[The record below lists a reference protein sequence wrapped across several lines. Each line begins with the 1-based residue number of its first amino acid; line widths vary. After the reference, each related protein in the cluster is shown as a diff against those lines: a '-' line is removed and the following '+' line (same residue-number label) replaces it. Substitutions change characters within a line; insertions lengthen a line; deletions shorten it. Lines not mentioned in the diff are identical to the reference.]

1 MKKKSFINVEDF
13 LFLIIKFPGNYR
25 NTKREWSNNMFQ
37 QLKNGEKLQ
46 QIVRDVEQQIANV
59 HKGVEERIENNQFR
73 VLRSYQKHRVSDSHF
88 IPTTGYGYDDIGRD
102 TLELIYADVFGA
114 EAGLVRP
121 QIISGTHAISIAL
134 FGILRPGDELLY
146 ITGKPYDTLEEIVG
160 IRGNGVGSLKEFG
173 ISYDSVELKEEGSIN
188 WDAVAKSIKPATKMI
203 GIQRS
208 KGYATRPSF
217 TVAEIKEMISFVKEI
232 KEDVVVFVDNCYG
245 EFVEEIE
252 PCHVG
257 ADLMAGSLIKNPGGG
272 IAKTGGYIVG
282 KKQYVEAC
290 SYRMTSPGIGAEAG
304 ASLYSLQEM
313 YQGFFLAP
321 HVVGQALK
329 GAVFTAALLEKL
341 GMNSSPKWD
350 SSRTDLIQSVQFDDK
365 DKMIAFC
372 QAIQFASPINSHVTA
387 YPAYMPGYEDDVIM
401 AAGTFIQG
409 ASIELTADGPI
420 RPPYVA
426 YVQGGLT
433 YSHVKMAVCIAVD
446 SLIEKK
452 LIELN

>member
-1 MKKKSFINVEDF
+1 MYAQLTYGKQLEAIVKEVEAQ
-13 LFLIIKFPGNYR
+13 IK
-25 NTKREWSNNMFQ
+25 EIH
-37 QLKNGEKLQ
+37 Q
-46 QIVRDVEQQIANV
+46 QID
-59 HKGVEERIENNQFR
+59 ERIDYNQFR
-73 VLRSYQKHRVSDSHF
+73 VLNSFQNHKVSESHF
-88 IPTTGYGYDDIGRD
+88 IPSTGYGYDDIGRD
-102 TLELIYADVFGA
+102 TLESIYAEVFGG

-121 QIISGTHAISIAL
+121 QIISGTHAISTAL
-134 FGILRPGDELLY
+134 FGVLRPGDELVY

-160 IRGNGVGSLKEFG
+160 IRGEGIGSLKEFN
-173 ISYDSVELKEEGSIN
+173 ISYQAVNLKEDGQPDFDKIAASIN
-188 WDAVAKSIKPATKMI
+188 EKTKMI

-217 TVAEIKEMISFVKEI
+217 TISEIKEMISFVKGI
-232 KEDVVVFVDNCYG
+232 KKDVVVFVDNCYG
-245 EFVEEIE
+245 EFVEDLE

-272 IAKTGGYIVG
+272 LAKTGGYIVG
-282 KKQYVEAC
+282 KTDLVKAC

-321 HVVGQALK
+321 HVVGQSLK
-329 GAVFTAALLEKL
+329 GAIFTAAMLEKL
-341 GMNSSPKWD
+341 GMNSSPTWN
-350 SSRTDLIQSVQFDDK
+350 SPRTDLIQSVQFDDK
-365 DKMIAFC
+365 EKMIAFC

-387 YPAYMPGYEDDVIM
+387 YPNYMPGYEDDVIM

-433 YSHVKMAVCIAVD
+433 YSHVKIAICIAINRLLEQN
-446 SLIEKK
+446 LIT
-452 LIELN
+452 L

>member
-1 MKKKSFINVEDF
+1 
-13 LFLIIKFPGNYR
+13 
-25 NTKREWSNNMFQ
+25 MFQ

-46 QIVRDVEQQIANV
+46 PIVKEVEQQIAEI
-59 HKGVEERIENNQFR
+59 HKKIDERIEINQFR
-73 VLRSYQKHRVSDSHF
+73 VLQSFQKHKVSDTHF
-88 IPTTGYGYDDIGRD
+88 IPSTGYGYDDIGRD
-102 TLELIYADVFGA
+102 TLELVYADVFGG

-121 QIISGTHAISIAL
+121 QIISGTHAISTAL
-134 FGILRPGDELLY
+134 FGVLRPGDELLY

-160 IRGNGVGSLKEFG
+160 IRGNGIGSLREFG
-173 ISYDSVELKEEGSIN
+173 ISYDSVSLTEEGGID
-188 WDAVAKSIKPATKMI
+188 WEQVAKQIKPNTKMI

-217 TVAEIKEMISFVKEI
+217 KVKEIEEMIKFVKEI
-232 KEDVVVFVDNCYG
+232 KQDVVVFVDNCYG
-245 EFVEEIE
+245 EFVEGQE

-272 IAKTGGYIVG
+272 IVKTGGYIVG
-282 KKQYVEAC
+282 KKRWVEAC
-290 SYRMTSPGIGAEAG
+290 SYRLTSPGIGAEAG

-329 GAVFTAALLEKL
+329 GAVFTAAMLEKL

-350 SSRTDLIQSVQFDDK
+350 ADRTDLIQSVQFDDR
-365 DKMIAFC
+365 DKMVAFC
-372 QAIQFASPINSHVTA
+372 QAIQFASPINSYVTP
-387 YPAYMPGYEDDVIM
+387 YPSYMPGYEDDVIM

-433 YSHVKMAVCIAVD
+433 YAHVKMAVCLAINHLLEKQ
-446 SLIEKK
+446 LIE
-452 LIELN
+452 IN

>member
-1 MKKKSFINVEDF
+1 
-13 LFLIIKFPGNYR
+13 
-25 NTKREWSNNMFQ
+25 MFQ

-46 QIVRDVEQQIANV
+46 PIVKKVEQQIADV
-59 HKGVEERIENNQFR
+59 HKQIDERIETNQFA
-73 VLRSYQKHRVSDSHF
+73 VLRSFQKHRVGDSHF

-102 TLELIYADVFGA
+102 TLEQVYADVFGG

-134 FGILRPGDELLY
+134 FGVLRPGDELLY

-160 IRGNGVGSLKEFG
+160 LRGNGVGSLKEFG
-173 ISYDSVELKEEGSIN
+173 ISYDSVALTDEGGMDWESI
-188 WDAVAKSIKPATKMI
+188 AAKIKPNTKMI

-217 TVAEIKEMISFVKEI
+217 TVAEIGEMIRYVKEI
-232 KEDVVVFVDNCYG
+232 KSDVVVFVDNCYG
-245 EFVEEIE
+245 EFVEEME

-272 IAKTGGYIVG
+272 IVKTGGYIVG
-282 KKQYVEAC
+282 KKQWVEAC

-329 GAVFTAALLEKL
+329 GAVFTAAMLEEL
-341 GMNSSPKWD
+341 GMNSSPKWNAQ
-350 SSRTDLIQSVQFDDK
+350 RTDLIQSVQFDDR

-372 QAIQFASPINSHVTA
+372 QAIQFASPINSYVTP
-387 YPAYMPGYEDDVIM
+387 YPSYMPGYENDVIM

-433 YSHVKMAVCIAVD
+433 YAHVKMAVCLAVD
-446 SLIEKK
+446 HLVEKG
-452 LIELN
+452 LIELK

>member
-1 MKKKSFINVEDF
+1 
-13 LFLIIKFPGNYR
+13 
-25 NTKREWSNNMFQ
+25 MFQ
-37 QLKNGEKLQ
+37 QLSQGEKLQ
-46 QIVRDVEQQIANV
+46 PIVREVEQQISHV
-59 HKGVEERIENNQFR
+59 LQSIDQRIDDNQFR
-73 VLRSYQKHRVSDSHF
+73 VLNSFQNFKVSDSHF
-88 IPTTGYGYDDIGRD
+88 TPSTGYGYDDIGRD
-102 TLELIYADVFGA
+102 TLEEIYAEVFGG

-121 QIISGTHAISIAL
+121 QIISGTHAISISL
-134 FGILRPGDELLY
+134 FGVLRPGDELLY

-160 IRGNGVGSLKEFG
+160 IRGTGNGSLKEFG
-173 ISYDSVELKEEGSIN
+173 IGYNSVPLMEEGRI
-188 WDAVAKSIKPATKMI
+188 DYPAVEKAIKPNTKMI

-217 TVAEIKEMISFVKEI
+217 TIEQIEEMIRFVKEI
-232 KEDVVVFVDNCYG
+232 KPDAVVFVDNCYG
-245 EFVEEIE
+245 EFVEDRE

-282 KKQYVEAC
+282 KKEWVEAC

-329 GAVFTAALLEKL
+329 GAVFTAAMLERL
-341 GMNSSPKWD
+341 GMNSYPKWN
-350 SSRTDLIQSVQFDDK
+350 SKRTDLIQSVQFDDK
-365 DKMIAFC
+365 DKMVAFC
-372 QAIQFASPINSHVTA
+372 QAIQFASPVNSHVTA
-387 YPAYMPGYEDDVIM
+387 YPAYMPGYENDVIM

-433 YSHVKMAVCIAVD
+433 YSHVKMAVCIALNRLLEKG
-446 SLIEKK
+446 LIE
-452 LIELN
+452 IE

>member
-1 MKKKSFINVEDF
+1 M
-13 LFLIIKFPGNYR
+13 
-25 NTKREWSNNMFQ
+25 
-37 QLKNGEKLQ
+37 QLTYGTQLESL
-46 QIVRDVEQQIANV
+46 VMEVEQQIKEV
-59 HKGVEERIENNQFR
+59 HQSIDKRIDSNQFR
-73 VLRSYQKHRVSDSHF
+73 VLASFQNHKVSESHF
-88 IPTTGYGYDDIGRD
+88 IPSTGYGYDDIGRD
-102 TLELIYADVFGA
+102 TLESIYAEVFGG

-121 QIISGTHAISIAL
+121 QIISGTHAISTAL

-160 IRGNGVGSLKEFG
+160 LRGEGTGSLREFN
-173 ISYDSVELKEEGSIN
+173 IDYNSVDLLPDGQPDYEKIAASIHAN
-188 WDAVAKSIKPATKMI
+188 TKMI

-217 TVAEIKEMISFVKEI
+217 AIEEIEKMIAFVKEI
-232 KEDVVVFVDNCYG
+232 KSDVVVFVDNCYG
-245 EFVEEIE
+245 EFVEDME

-282 KKQYVEAC
+282 KEEFVKAC

-321 HVVGQALK
+321 HVVGQSLK
-329 GAVFTAALLEKL
+329 GAIFTAAMLEKL
-341 GMNSSPKWD
+341 GMNSSPSWNAK
-350 SSRTDLIQSVQFDDK
+350 RTDLIQSVQFDDK

-372 QAIQFASPINSHVTA
+372 QAIQYASPINSHVTA
-387 YPAYMPGYEDDVIM
+387 YPNYMPGYEDDVIM

-433 YSHVKMAVCIAVD
+433 YSHVKIAICIAINR
-446 SLIEKK
+446 LLEQK
-452 LIELN
+452 LITI

>member
-1 MKKKSFINVEDF
+1 M
-13 LFLIIKFPGNYR
+13 Y
-25 NTKREWSNNMFQ
+25 T
-37 QLKNGEKLQ
+37 QLKNGHMLQ
-46 QIVRDVEQQIANV
+46 PLISEVEQQIAGV
-59 HKGVEERIENNQFR
+59 HKGIEERIDTNQFR
-73 VLRSYQKHRVSDSHF
+73 VLQSFQKHRVSDSHF
-88 IPTTGYGYDDIGRD
+88 IPTTGYGYDDAGRE
-102 TLELIYADVFGA
+102 TLEKIYAEVFGA

-160 IRGNGVGSLKEFG
+160 IRGTGNGSLKEFG
-173 ISYDSVELKEEGSIN
+173 ISYNTVNLTEKGEIDWN
-188 WDAVAKSIKPATKMI
+188 AVKKAIKPETKMI

-217 TVAEIKEMISFVKEI
+217 TVEQIGEMIRFVKEI
-232 KEDVVVFVDNCYG
+232 KSDVIVFVDNCYG
-245 EFVEEIE
+245 EFVEELE

-282 KKQYVEAC
+282 KTQYVESC

-313 YQGFFLAP
+313 YQGFFMAP
-321 HVVGQALK
+321 HIVAQALK
-329 GAVFTAALLEKL
+329 GAVFTAAMLDRL

-350 SSRTDLIQSVQFDDK
+350 AERTDLIQSVQFDDR
-365 DKMIAFC
+365 DKMVAFC
-372 QAIQFASPINSHVTA
+372 QAIQYASPINSHVTA
-387 YPAYMPGYEDDVIM
+387 HPAYMPGYEDDVIM

-433 YSHVKMAVCIAVD
+433 YSHVKMAVLIAID
-446 SLIEKK
+446 SLIEKG
-452 LIELN
+452 LILLK

>member
-1 MKKKSFINVEDF
+1 
-13 LFLIIKFPGNYR
+13 
-25 NTKREWSNNMFQ
+25 MFQ
-37 QLKNGEKLQ
+37 QLKNGVILQ
-46 QIVRDVEQQIANV
+46 PLVKEVEAQVRPIHQEM
-59 HKGVEERIENNQFR
+59 EERIDKNQFR
-73 VLRSYQKHRVSDSHF
+73 VLKSFQNHRVSDSHF

-102 TLELIYADVFGA
+102 TLEKIYAEVFGG

-134 FGILRPGDELLY
+134 FGVLRPGDELLY

-160 IRGNGVGSLKEFG
+160 IRGSGIGSLKEFG
-173 ISYDSVELKEEGSIN
+173 INYQSVSLTDEGRV
-188 WDAVAKSIKPATKMI
+188 DFGEVAKQIKSNTKMI

-217 TVAEIKEMISFVKEI
+217 TVEEIGEMVKFVKEI
-232 KEDVVVFVDNCYG
+232 KSDVVVFVDNCYG
-245 EFVEEIE
+245 EFVEDYE

-257 ADLMAGSLIKNPGGG
+257 ADLIAGSLIKNPGGG

-282 KKQYVEAC
+282 KEKWVEAC

-329 GAVFTAALLEKL
+329 GAVFTAAILEKL
-341 GMNSSPKWD
+341 GMNSEPKWN
-350 SSRTDLIQSVQFDDK
+350 SKRTDLIQSVQFNDR
-365 DKMIAFC
+365 DKMVAFC
-372 QAIQFASPINSHVTA
+372 QAIQYASPINSHVTP
-387 YPAYMPGYEDDVIM
+387 YPSYMPGYEDDVIM

-409 ASIELTADGPI
+409 ASIELTADGPT

-433 YSHVKMAVCIAVD
+433 YSHVKMAICIALD
-446 SLIEKK
+446 NLIEKGLVLGK
-452 LIELN
+452 

>member
-1 MKKKSFINVEDF
+1 
-13 LFLIIKFPGNYR
+13 
-25 NTKREWSNNMFQ
+25 MFQ
-37 QLKNGEKLQ
+37 QLKNGEKLRP
-46 QIVRDVEQQIANV
+46 IVEQVENQIAEL
-59 HKGVEERIENNQFR
+59 HKEIDAKIEMNQFR
-73 VLRSYQKHRVSDSHF
+73 VLESFQKHRVSDSHF

-102 TLELIYADVFGA
+102 TLEKVYADVFGG

-134 FGILRPGDELLY
+134 FGVLRPGDELLY

-173 ISYDSVELKEEGSIN
+173 ISYDSVALKADGKIDYQE
-188 WDAVAKSIKPATKMI
+188 VAEKIKPNTKMI

-217 TVAEIKEMISFVKEI
+217 TISDIQEMISYVKEI
-232 KEDVVVFVDNCYG
+232 KNDVVVFVDNCYG
-245 EFVEEIE
+245 EFVEDME

-282 KKQYVEAC
+282 KQKWVEAC

-329 GAVFTAALLEKL
+329 GAIFTAAMLEKL
-341 GMNSSPKWD
+341 GMNSSPRWNAK
-350 SSRTDLIQSVQFDDK
+350 RTDLIQSVQFDDRE
-365 DKMIAFC
+365 KMIAFC
-372 QAIQFASPINSHVTA
+372 QAIQFASPINSYVT
-387 YPAYMPGYEDDVIM
+387 PHPSYMPGYEDDVIM

-433 YSHVKMAVCIAVD
+433 YAHVKIAVCIALDRLVD
-446 SLIEKK
+446 KGLIEF
-452 LIELN
+452 N

>member
-1 MKKKSFINVEDF
+1 MYQHFTFGEA
-13 LFLIIKFPGNYR
+13 
-25 NTKREWSNNMFQ
+25 
-37 QLKNGEKLQ
+37 LKP
-46 QIVRDVEQQIANV
+46 IVRQ
-59 HKGVEERIENNQFR
+59 VEEQIFMKHKQIGETVEANQFR
-73 VLRSYQKHRVSDSHF
+73 VLESYQRNQVSDSHF
-88 IPTTGYGYDDIGRD
+88 IPSTGYGYDDIGRD
-102 TLELIYADVFGA
+102 TLEKIYADVFGG

-134 FGILRPGDELLY
+134 FGVLRPGDELLY

-173 ISYDSVELKEEGSIN
+173 ISYQSVDLKEDGQVNYEH
-188 WDAVAKSIKPATKMI
+188 VKTMIKPNTKMI

-208 KGYATRPSF
+208 KGYANRPSF
-217 TVAEIKEMISFVKEI
+217 TINQIKEMIEFVKNI

-245 EFVEEIE
+245 EFVELME

-272 IAKTGGYIVG
+272 LAKTGGYIVG
-282 KKQYVEAC
+282 KEKYVEAC

-329 GAVFTAALLEKL
+329 GAVFTSAMLDRL
-341 GMNSSPKWD
+341 GMNTNPAWD
-350 SSRTDLIQSVQFDDK
+350 AERTDLIQSVQFDDK
-365 DKMIAFC
+365 EKMIAFC

-409 ASIELTADGPI
+409 ASIELSADGPI

-433 YSHVKMAVCIAVD
+433 YSHVKMAILIALNRLAEKQ
-446 SLIEKK
+446 LIDF
-452 LIELN
+452 N

>member
-1 MKKKSFINVEDF
+1 
-13 LFLIIKFPGNYR
+13 
-25 NTKREWSNNMFQ
+25 MFK

-46 QIVRDVEQQIANV
+46 PIVEEVERQIAGV
-59 HKGVEERIENNQFR
+59 HKKINEKIETNQFR
-73 VLRSYQKHRVSDSHF
+73 VLQSFQTHKVSDTHF
-88 IPTTGYGYDDIGRD
+88 IPSTGYGYDDIGRD
-102 TLELIYADVFGA
+102 TLERVYADVFGG

-134 FGILRPGDELLY
+134 FGVLRPGDELLY

-160 IRGNGVGSLKEFG
+160 IRGDGVGSLKEFG
-173 ISYDSVELKEEGSIN
+173 ISYQSVSLTNEGRIN
-188 WDAVAKSIKPATKMI
+188 WEQVAQKINHKTKMI

-217 TVAEIKEMISFVKEI
+217 SVSEIGEMIKAVKEI
-232 KEDVVVFVDNCYG
+232 KQDVVVFVDNCYG
-245 EFVEEIE
+245 EFVEDME

-272 IAKTGGYIVG
+272 IVKTGGYIVG
-282 KKQYVEAC
+282 KKKWVEAC
-290 SYRMTSPGIGAEAG
+290 SYRLTSPGIGAEAG

-321 HVVGQALK
+321 HVVGQALQ

-341 GMNSSPKWD
+341 GMNSSPRWD
-350 SSRTDLIQSVQFDDK
+350 AKRSDLIQSVQFDDEK
-365 DKMIAFC
+365 KMIAFC
-372 QAIQFASPINSHVTA
+372 QAIQFASPINSYVT
-387 YPAYMPGYEDDVIM
+387 PHPSYMPGYEDDVIM

-433 YSHVKMAVCIAVD
+433 YAHVKLAVCLAID
-446 SLIEKK
+446 HLLEKQLMK
-452 LIELN
+452 LN